1 MTQEP
6 KHPHDRKKRHSNWG
20 GRRTGA
26 GARPGNMNALKHG
39 RRSARMG
46 KLGMIFAT
54 NPKTREMLLALADR
68 WEPKQEKADDAGNY
82 ILAQILKRGD
92 AASRHLSRR
101 RWEEALPLA
110 RALPVRAMTDGL
122 RREISMDRSRA
133 YYRSSVDQDSPPAA
147 THRPTHGKNQITR
160 RSIKMH
166 ERTRP
171 VEQDSVRKTE
181 LDRPPL
187 APSSGLLP

>member
-6 KHPHDRKKRHSNWG
+6 KHPHDRKKLHSNWG

-68 WEPKQEKADDAGNY
+68 WEPKQEKADDAGKY
-82 ILAQILKRGD
+82 ILAQILERGLKRGD
-92 AASRHLSRR
+92 ARLAALI
-101 RWEEALPLA
+101 EETLGRSIAP
-110 RALPVRAMTDGL
+110 RPRPTVRAAPIGL
-122 RREISMDRSRA
+122 RREISMERSRS
-133 YYRSSVDQDSPPAA
+133 YYRSSFDQAC
-147 THRPTHGKNQITR
+147 
-160 RSIKMH
+160 
-166 ERTRP
+166 
-171 VEQDSVRKTE
+171 
-181 LDRPPL
+181 
-187 APSSGLLP
+187 